1 MLIITYD
8 FASDKVRTKFSKF
21 LTKYGVRIQYSVF
34 RIKNSPRVLN
44 NIVSEIEHK
53 YRKMFGIGDSIYI
66 FKFCEACDKKVLRFG
81 HAANEEI
88 DILFM

>member
-8 FASDKVRTKFSKF
+8 FANDKVRTKFSKF

-34 RIKNSPRVLN
+34 RIRNSPRVLN